1 MEKEFKKERN
11 IYISLT
17 EQKKEIFVR
26 MENNGPPLSERYR
39 DFPMQI
45 FNIGESE
52 KKDGTGLGLFL
63 MREVVERTNGEI
75 YLLDKTDGFGIEIKW
90 IK

>member
-1 MEKEFKKERN
+1 
-11 IYISLT
+11 
-17 EQKKEIFVR
+17 

-63 MREVVERTNGEI
+63 MREVV
-75 YLLDKTDGFGIEIKW
+75 
-90 IK
+90 